1 VLVTACLRVVTISY
15 EYLRVITIFGKSIY
29 KNSANLHHDL
39 TTDIKR
45 DNHDIYERNRLQLY
59 QQFPQ
64 LLLQLAQR
72 EEEEAQQLP
81 DIVTSHLRIL
91 ASSLRLVTCCCERF
105 TILTDCYELFTE
117 KINPWTI
124 VRRFLTCQKIGDSF
138 HGSLRVSASCDELF
152 TDTSELFTD
161 ACD

>member
-1 VLVTACLRVVTISY
+1 MT
-15 EYLRVITIFGKSIY
+15 
-29 KNSANLHHDL
+29 
-39 TTDIKR
+39 
-45 DNHDIYERNRLQLY
+45 YERNRLQLY

-64 LLLQLAQR
+64 LLLQLTQR

-91 ASSLRLVTCCCERF
+91 ASSLQLVTCCCERF

-124 VRRFLTCQKIGDSF
+124 IRRFLTCQKIGDSF

-152 TDTSELFTD
+152 TDTGKLLTD

>member
-1 VLVTACLRVVTISY
+1 VLVTACLRVVTINY
-15 EYLRVITIFGKSIY
+15 EYLRVITILGKSIY
-29 KNSANLHHDL
+29 KNSANLHRDL

-45 DNHDIYERNRLQLY
+45 DNMTYERNRLQLY

-64 LLLQLAQR
+64 LLLQLAER
-72 EEEEAQQLP
+72 EEEEAHQLP

-91 ASSLRLVTCCCERF
+91 ASSSRLVTCCCERF

-124 VRRFLTCQKIGDSF
+124 VR
-138 HGSLRVSASCDELF
+138 
-152 TDTSELFTD
+152 
-161 ACD
+161 